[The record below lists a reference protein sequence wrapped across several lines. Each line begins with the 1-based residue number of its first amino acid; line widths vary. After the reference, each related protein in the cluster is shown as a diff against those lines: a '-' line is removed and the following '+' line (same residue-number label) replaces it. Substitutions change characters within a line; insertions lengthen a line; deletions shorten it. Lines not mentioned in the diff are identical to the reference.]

1 MDLSDVVSRVFR
13 QHADVLDLVPPPTEH
28 HQRLTTLRLDRTAS
42 KERMKKQTQEHFE
55 SIHALSKKEM
65 KNSQIA

>member
-1 MDLSDVVSRVFR
+1 MVSRVFR
-13 QHADVLDLVPPPTEH
+13 QHADVLDLVPPTEH
-28 HQRLTTLRLDRTAS
+28 HQRLTTLRLDRRAS